1 MAIDRTARA
10 VFDKAMYLMDA
21 QSESSGATI
30 NGDTKEYQV
39 RAVGILNSLLD
50 RVYPASDTFRFSG
63 KSRPALDDIKSLDD
77 ELDLD
82 ARILRDV
89 LPNGLASKLLSEENP
104 AQANYFQQCFE
115 EGLAMAAAQAPAQ
128 FEDVDDEAGG
138 MYGGIE
144 HGRFGRW
151 M

>member
-1 MAIDRTARA
+1 MAINKTARA

-30 NGDTKEYQV
+30 NGDTREYQV

-50 RVYPASDTFRFSG
+50 IVYPASDTFRMSG
-63 KSRPALDDIKSLDD
+63 TKRPALDDIASLDD
-77 ELDLD
+77 TLDLD

-89 LPNGLASKLLSEENP
+89 LPNGLAAKLLSEENP

-115 EGLAMAAAQAPAQ
+115 ESLARAAAQAPAQ
-128 FEDVDDEAGG
+128 FEDIDGDVGG
-138 MYGGIE
+138 LYGGIE
-144 HGRFGRW
+144 HGQFGSW
-151 M
+151 A